1 MGIAR
6 FSPSER
12 FYLYQ
17 LFISATGSFVAQEAW
32 LLWDCF
38 WGAKSDFSSNVFTVP
53 CSQNSYYSALMDS
66 SAENCVILT
75 LQICIILQIIPQVGG
90 IICMVYCHEEYVLK

>member
-6 FSPSER
+6 FWPSER

-38 WGAKSDFSSNVFTVP
+38 WGAKSDFSEKN
-53 CSQNSYYSALMDS
+53 LK
-66 SAENCVILT
+66 
-75 LQICIILQIIPQVGG
+75 
-90 IICMVYCHEEYVLK
+90 VLLKKKRTP